1 MAEKK
6 DAMQKADPCD
16 RTEKSREKS
25 SGEPEKELQRDPGE
39 QGRPKKRVKPRRGGE
54 EAAANKEASLT
65 KRRQVR
71 KVAKMVKRLKKSTE
85 DPEQQHKAEV
95 EAGQIA
101 GGGWDA
107 QQQVT
112 VAAYARA
119 RGMEPQEVLQ
129 ALVSSMEKTLRK
141 ERSESLTGQVPS
153 PKSSQWNKPGG
164 KPEVKPNPESG
175 KRGSRDKDIEA
186 RCITCNK
193 GKRKGI
199 PPKARWKEEQ
209 KERARGPREL
219 QNEELEDGTRDS
231 GANAESKGKENRIE
245 VAPIDLQDL
254 TSSKICYSRPTA
266 MISNI

>member
-1 MAEKK
+1 
-6 DAMQKADPCD
+6 
-16 RTEKSREKS
+16 
-25 SGEPEKELQRDPGE
+25 
-39 QGRPKKRVKPRRGGE
+39 
-54 EAAANKEASLT
+54 
-65 KRRQVR
+65 
-71 KVAKMVKRLKKSTE
+71 MVKRLKKRTE
-85 DPEQQHKAEV
+85 DPEQQHKAEAEV
-95 EAGQIA
+95 GQTA

-112 VAAYARA
+112 VAAYAHA

-129 ALVSSMEKTLRK
+129 ALISSMEKTLRK

-153 PKSSQWNKPGG
+153 PKASQWNKPGG

-186 RCITCNK
+186 RCIACNK

-199 PPKARWKEEQ
+199 PLKARWKEEQ

-231 GANAESKGKENRIE
+231 GANAETKGKENRIE
-245 VAPIDLQDL
+245 VAPSSGGPSPCPRRGV
-254 TSSKICYSRPTA
+254 TNPTPSSKESKEAPEVRRAGPLRCRWPVSVGCLESLLMREWL
-266 MISNI
+266 SG